1 MRFDITDQ
9 PLKTGYEPGATDRR
23 FGDSRG
29 WPVAE
34 RCPVEI
40 RSPPHLLTSFA
51 GFRRSRNPAERR
63 IPNRETQSPTVCDR
77 WLPTCG
83 EGATNLA
90 DWLGGPGAHDK
101 LNVAIEDLEEPE
113 QLVNRLPVVRLIQE
127 AVKLR
132 R

>member
-23 FGDSRG
+23 F
-29 WPVAE
+29 
-34 RCPVEI
+34 
-40 RSPPHLLTSFA
+40 SFA

-63 IPNRETQSPTVCDR
+63 IPNPETQSTTACDR